1 MTRNAMSR
9 PWFGV
14 YTLRS
19 RELAPHLTAAS
30 NVADRVYLAVPHFR
44 QQRSLSCEMASLRMA
59 AYYLKAIHSESELV
73 RILPRD
79 GAQPRYENKK
89 LIWADANRTF
99 PGNIRGW
106 QLYHGGMRQRPSRAR
121 RNGWGYGIYGPGIAE
136 VATKIGLQP
145 EVFDEVEHVYKTLDR
160 GQVPIV
166 IVPCGGRSTTRK
178 WHWYS
183 PRSDVVPAIDSQ
195 HAIAVVGYNDQRVWV
210 NDPLRQVSSYER
222 LVFER
227 AFALL
232 ASGVAIGPPVT
243 VEPAPRVPKAPEPRP
258 RRWRFKDWVDR
269 LKATSAARALS
280 QQAWVLKGPRTHAMP
295 PSLQG

>member
-1 MTRNAMSR
+1 MTQNAMTR
-9 PWFGV
+9 PCFGV

-19 RELAPHLTAAS
+19 RELATHPTVAS
-30 NVADRVYLAVPHFR
+30 EAADRVYLAVPHFR

-59 AYYLKAIHSESELV
+59 AHYLSVIHSESELV

-79 GAQPRYENKK
+79 AAQPRLENKN
-89 LIWADANRTF
+89 LVWADANRTF

-106 QLYHGGMRQRPSRAR
+106 QLYYGGMRQRPSRAR
-121 RNGWGYGIYGPGIAE
+121 RNGWGYGVYGPGIAE
-136 VATKIGLQP
+136 VATKIGLQA
-145 EVFDEVEHVYKTLDR
+145 EVFDEVEHVYTALDR

-166 IVPCGGRSTTRK
+166 IVPCRGRSTTRK
-178 WHWYS
+178 WHWYN
-183 PRSDVVPAIDSQ
+183 PRGDVVPAIDSQ
-195 HAIAVVGYNDQRVWV
+195 HAIAVVGYNDRRVWV

-232 ASGVAIGPPVT
+232 ASGVAIGAPAT

-258 RRWRFKDWVDR
+258 RRWRFKEWADW
-269 LKATSAARALS
+269 LKATPAARALS
-280 QQAWVLKGPRTHAMP
+280 RQAWVLE
-295 PSLQG
+295 